1 MSSSSSILSSRSST
15 LSLYRSLLRTIAV
28 FPSKKRAAIRADII
42 IEFREGKTWT
52 DSARI
57 TSALGVAHD
66 GLVTMRKYTNL
77 DKNGREWVV
86 NLDPAPLRVAGGEVE
101 QRLMTGEFESQG
113 GGQVKKL

>member
-1 MSSSSSILSSRSST
+1 MSSSRSRSSILSV
-15 LSLYRSLLRTIAV
+15 YRSLLRTVAV

-42 IEFREGKTWT
+42 LEFREGQAWT

-66 GLVTMRKYTNL
+66 GLLTMRKYTNL

-86 NLDPAPLRVAGGEVE
+86 NLDPAPLRVADGEVE
-101 QRLMTGEFESQG
+101 KRLVTGEFESQVG